1 MKSIN
6 GIFNQ
11 FDWSLYIDFFSKVAD
26 IAVTIGVV
34 IAMLELVSRL
44 RRERRINSSSVSI
57 APATRDGSFTISN
70 NGSVS
75 IDLDL
80 YSGIYI
86 DGKVEKDSQRLFE
99 LDRDKKRGKIRN
111 LNFKHLLSATLN
123 AKENLVFHPF
133 DINGYEVFVFAG
145 ALRVLLCRRLKRHY
159 LTTFTGKRIEHSETL
174 REKSHPQF
182 AWVIRDI
189 F

>member
-1 MKSIN
+1 MS
-6 GIFNQ
+6 F
-11 FDWSLYIDFFSKVAD
+11 YIDLLSKVTD
-26 IAVTIGVV
+26 IAVAIGVL
-34 IAMLELVSRL
+34 IAMLELFSRL
-44 RRERRINSSSVSI
+44 RRERKIDSSSVSLT
-57 APATRDGSFTISN
+57 PETRDGSFMISN

-75 IDLDL
+75 IDLEL
-80 YSGIYI
+80 YSGTYI
-86 DGKVEKDSQRLFE
+86 DGKAEKDSQKLFE
-99 LDRDKKRGKIRN
+99 TDRDKKRDEIRN

-123 AKENLVFHPF
+123 AKENLVFYPF
-133 DINGYEVFVFAG
+133 DINGYEVFIFAG
-145 ALRVLLCRRLKRHY
+145 AFKVLIGRRFERYY

>member
-1 MKSIN
+1 MRRISEMFSN
-6 GIFNQ
+6 
-11 FDWSLYIDFFSKVAD
+11 FDASLYIDIFSKLAD
-26 IAVTIGVV
+26 IAVTIGVS
-34 IAMLELVSRL
+34 IAMLELLSRL
-44 RRERRINSSSVSI
+44 RRERKIDSSSVSV
-57 APATRDGSFTISN
+57 APETKDGSFTISN

-75 IDLDL
+75 IDLEL
-80 YSGIYI
+80 YSGICI
-86 DGKVEKDSQRLFE
+86 DGKVERDSQRLFE
-99 LDRDKKRGKIRN
+99 FNRDKKRDTIRN

-123 AKENLVFHPF
+123 AKENLVFYPF

-145 ALRVLLCRRLKRHY
+145 ALKVIIGGKFERHY
-159 LTTFTGKRIEHSETL
+159 LTTFTGKRIEHSATL